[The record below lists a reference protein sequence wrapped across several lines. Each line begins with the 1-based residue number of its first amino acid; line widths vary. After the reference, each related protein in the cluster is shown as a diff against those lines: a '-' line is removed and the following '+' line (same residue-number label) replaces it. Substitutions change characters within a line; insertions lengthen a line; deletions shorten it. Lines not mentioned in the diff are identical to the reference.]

1 MRNFLRTTGQALQVH
16 ELCRRYLSSA
26 ALIIGLF
33 GAASV
38 CVAGGSE
45 DGVVDRFVAS
55 LGSNAGAPA
64 TAAELIRTRWSKCDD
79 CDGEEFL
86 TQGLA
91 VLSREFR
98 EGLDAYDADDY
109 AGCARRMA
117 ALVSS
122 TSPFI
127 STNAAAYEIKSLIAL
142 DQMLEAAQRIEQLT
156 AGGGKRLAAH
166 SYFSSEMM
174 FLEGYC
180 LLADLKY
187 DAAEA
192 AFHDFLV
199 SFPDAPAR
207 LAISANQI
215 LLELAH
221 REPGKLGEVVDLMQ
235 FSSLRMKNADGGEVV
250 QSRQQ
255 TILDL
260 LDRMIKE
267 EEDKEQSCDSGG
279 GGGSSGGSP
288 PPGAQSPSNPMEES
302 QLPGGDGSAEGA
314 LRAARRANPGEAWG
328 AMPPGERD
336 RILQALRDG
345 FPSRYRQLV
354 EQYYEEL
361 AKKP

>member
-1 MRNFLRTTGQALQVH
+1 MRNSLRTTGQALRAH
-16 ELCRRYLSSA
+16 ERLGRHLSSA

-33 GAASV
+33 GAASA

-45 DGVVDRFVAS
+45 DGPVDRFVAS
-55 LGSNAGAPA
+55 LGSNVGVPA
-64 TAAELIRTRWSKCDD
+64 EAAELIRTRWSKCDD

-91 VLSREFR
+91 LLSREFR

-117 ALVSS
+117 TLVSS
-122 TSPFI
+122 ADPFI
-127 STNAAAYEIKSLIAL
+127 STNAAGYEIKSLIAL

-192 AFHDFLV
+192 ALHDFLV

-235 FSSLRMKNADGGEVV
+235 FSSRRMKNADGGEVV
-250 QSRQQ
+250 QLRQQ

-267 EEDKEQSCDSGG
+267 EEDKEQSCSSG
-279 GGGSSGGSP
+279 GGGSSGGTP
-288 PPGAQSPSNPMEES
+288 PPGAQSPSSPMEES
-302 QLPGGDGSAEGA
+302 QLPGGSGSAEGA